1 MFSVQRDNSVWVDCS
16 ELAVFMNS
24 ASDVARA
31 DWLLYGLAPLPYKGT
46 RPRMHAHWLLDGIA
60 SGTYIGITSILLDD

>member
-1 MFSVQRDNSVWVDCS
+1 MFSVQRDISVWVDCG

-31 DWLLYGLAPLPYKGT
+31 DWLLYGLASLPYKGT
-46 RPRMHAHWLLDGIA
+46 RPRTHAHWLLDGIA